1 MEITIINTIITCLI
15 IKEESGIKVLE
26 VMEGD

>member
-1 MEITIINTIITCLI
+1 MEITIINTIITCSI
-15 IKEESGIKVLE
+15 IAKESAIKVIE